1 MHPEANTHK
10 LTTTQQ
16 ADALIDELTDFAKL
30 IGEYFDAI
38 DLNEDGTQRG
48 RLTREEQ
55 RQLMN
60 LMHFTTRITGMI
72 RKAAEIRATL

>member
-1 MHPEANTHK
+1 MRLEANTAN

-30 IGEYFDAI
+30 IGECFDSI
-38 DLNEDGTQRG
+38 DRNEDGTQRD

-55 RQLMN
+55 RQLMD

>member
-1 MHPEANTHK
+1 MHPGANTPNI
-10 LTTTQQ
+10 TTAQQ
-16 ADALIDELTDFAKL
+16 TDALIDELTDFAKL
-30 IGEYFDAI
+30 IGECFDAI
-38 DLNEDGTQRG
+38 DLNEDGTQRD

-55 RQLMN
+55 RQLMD